1 MVMDPPKTNQ
11 GNGGSINNKVT
22 NFYIGG
28 KPTTTLHH
36 ARD

>member
-11 GNGGSINNKVT
+11 GNGGSINNKVN